1 MTGNAAAPRRE
12 IAARARGNGE
22 YVRNLLNVREP
33 QFDAAV
39 ESAIQQ
45 ILHSRRRSV
54 SDGDGGGVNW

>member
-22 YVRNLLNVREP
+22 HVRNLLSARDP
-33 QFDAAV
+33 QFAAAV

-45 ILHSRRRSV
+45 VLRDHEAVCLRR
-54 SDGDGGGVNW
+54 